1 MHLIKLFISFLKIG
15 AFSFGGG
22 YAMLPLISEEL
33 IKKHSWLSVDKFID
47 VIAISQITPGPIAV
61 NSATFL
67 GYEVGGI
74 LGAIISTIAVVTPS
88 VIIVGLIA
96 YSLDKI
102 KDKSSGEYILK
113 YLRPVVIGLIASAG
127 VLVAEKAF
135 IDIRSIIIAV
145 VIFILVVSDKI
156 SPILAIGVAAIMG
169 IVIF

>member
-22 YAMLPLISEEL
+22 YAMLPLISQEL
-33 IKKHSWLSVDKFID
+33 IKKHSWLSIDKFID

-74 LGAIISTIAVVTPS
+74 LGAVISTIAVVTPS

-135 IDIRSIIIAV
+135 IDIRSIIISV
-145 VIFILVVSDKI
+145 VIFILVVFDKI

-169 IVIF
+169 IIIF